1 VALPDSR
8 AYDTI
13 VSYLGPHG
21 PDNLLAFVVFVG
33 VIGAGL
39 AGLDL
44 WFSGLVGVGIYLIYA
59 VRQTLA
65 ERHAERTAEG
75 DVAKKQVELQRYR
88 DRQLAKIEREKIRTL
103 ATPKSAQGEATR

>member
-1 VALPDSR
+1 VALPDSK

-21 PDNLLAFVVFVG
+21 PDSLLAFVIFVG

-39 AGLDL
+39 AGLNL
-44 WFSGLVGVGIYLIYA
+44 WFSGFVGVGIYLIYA
-59 VRQTLA
+59 IRRTLA

-75 DVAKKQVELQRYR
+75 DVAKKQIELQGYR
-88 DRQLAKIEREKIRTL
+88 DRQIAKIEREKNRTL
-103 ATPKSAQGEATR
+103 PTPKSAQGEATR